1 MPTLPIKAVQHR
13 ATSDTGIGDMLDRIW
28 LGFAGLARFAAW
40 IGGAMLLSAAF
51 IVTAEILL
59 RKVVSPVL
67 GPEWNFT
74 GSDEIAAYLFA
85 VGTAWSLAHEV
96 TTRANVRIDAL
107 YMNFGPR
114 ARAVMDLIALIV
126 FMIFVA
132 VLLERAWSLALQSYD
147 SNIRSNTT
155 LRVPLAWAQLPWVLG
170 LSLFALSLV
179 IAFLTTL
186 SHLLRGDW
194 ARAAAISGAASTEDE
209 VAAEL
214 SGLGFGKRGD
224 TAANS
229 NADRETR

>member
-1 MPTLPIKAVQHR
+1 
-13 ATSDTGIGDMLDRIW
+13 MLDRIW
-28 LGFAGLARFAAW
+28 LGFAKLARFAAW
-40 IGGAMLLSAAF
+40 VGGAMLLAAAF

-85 VGTAWSLAHEV
+85 VGTAWSLAHVV

-114 ARAVMDLIALIV
+114 TRAVMDLIALVV

-155 LRVPLAWAQLPWVLG
+155 LRVPLAWAQLPWVFG
-170 LSLFALSLV
+170 LTLFAFSLV
-179 IAFLTTL
+179 IAFVATL
-186 SHLLRGDW
+186 SHLARGDW

-214 SGLGFGKRGD
+214 SGLGIDKR
-224 TAANS
+224 S
-229 NADRETR
+229 NALAAATTDREGR